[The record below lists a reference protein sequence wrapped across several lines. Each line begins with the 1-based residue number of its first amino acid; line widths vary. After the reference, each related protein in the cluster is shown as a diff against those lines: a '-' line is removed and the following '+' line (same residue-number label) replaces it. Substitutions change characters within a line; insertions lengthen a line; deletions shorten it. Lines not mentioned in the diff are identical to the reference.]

1 MTGPLDAALRR
12 DAGAV
17 ASTPG
22 GGAEVERL
30 LARALAETG
39 KRAFLDAADSTQRRL
54 AAALEAEGYRP
65 AAARRLALRVVN
77 LVVAR
82 HHFHHRHTALASRP
96 FQLMLDPVNN
106 CHLSCPGCLHTANPA
121 FAGAFDWPGGRLADE
136 DYDRFLAE
144 HGPLAFGLVLYNWGE
159 PLLDKRTPELIRRAK
174 RHRLHVCLSTN
185 FSVRFDA
192 DALVGSGLNFLFL
205 SIDGATQETY
215 EKFRRGGDLGLCL
228 DNVRRVLAA
237 RRRLGTGVPFVL
249 WRYLTFEHNLHEVE
263 PAMAL
268 ARELGVD
275 QFSVTTPF
283 AVDWDDPSVRA
294 ARSPLEGTYVLRAD
308 AVFKGPLDE
317 ADAAAVDEA
326 ALGAE
331 FERPWRERV
340 GGSAGALDE
349 PSRAAAPACAWLY
362 QNLTLDARARLFPC
376 CMAPEIGRHKVYGP
390 LPREAGA
397 FNVPDLR
404 SSRLAF
410 ADRAAFD
417 AEPERAAESAP
428 PYCAV
433 CTEKPELTYTLER
446 DVRRDLRLAEPR
458 GVLPDDLVRRLTE
471 WPASR

>member
-1 MTGPLDAALRR
+1 VNGPTGAAPRAA
-12 DAGAV
+12 AGAT
-17 ASTPG
+17 APPG
-22 GGAEVERL
+22 AGSAEVERL
-30 LARALAETG
+30 FAAAVGGLP
-39 KRAFLDAADSTQRRL
+39 KRAFLDAADGAQRRL
-54 AAALEAEGYRP
+54 AAALEDAGYR
-65 AAARRLALRVVN
+65 AGAARRLALRVVN

-106 CHLSCPGCLHTANPA
+106 CHLSCPGCLHTSNPA
-121 FAGAFDWPGGRLADE
+121 FAGTFDWPGGRLADA
-136 DYDRFLAE
+136 DYDRFLDE

-159 PLLDKRTPELIRRAK
+159 PLLDKRTPELVRRAK
-174 RHRLHVCLSTN
+174 RHHLHVCLSTN

-205 SIDGATQETY
+205 SLDGATQETY

-228 DNVRRVLAA
+228 DNVRRVVEAK
-237 RRRLGTGVPFVL
+237 RRLGSGVPYVV
-249 WRYLTFEHNLHEVE
+249 WRFLTFEHNLHEVE
-263 PAMAL
+263 AAMAL

-283 AVDWDDPSVRA
+283 AVAWDDPGVRA

-308 AVFKGPLDE
+308 AVFKGPLDDPGAVA
-317 ADAAAVDEA
+317 ADEP
-326 ALGAE
+326 ALDAE
-331 FERPWRERV
+331 FARPWRERV
-340 GGSAGALDE
+340 GEGGGALDE
-349 PSRAAAPACAWLY
+349 PSRANSPACAWLY
-362 QNLTLDARARLFPC
+362 QNLTLDAGARLFPC
-376 CMAPEIGRHKVYGP
+376 CMAPETGRHKVYGP
-390 LPREAGA
+390 LPAGRGA
-397 FNVPDLR
+397 FNVADLR

-417 AEPERAAESAP
+417 ADPARARESAP

-458 GVLPDDLVRRLTE
+458 GVLGDDLVRRLTE